1 MKNTFVKFLSFAMLL
16 VCIMCIFNG
25 CSAKSKLT
33 GKWYSDDGD
42 LVLTLKSNGKANF
55 LTYEGPYEVTSSY
68 IEIDIDFATIKVY
81 YDFITSRSISA
92 KIYLDSKLIGD
103 MNLYKK

>member
-1 MKNTFVKFLSFAMLL
+1 MKKTFVKILSVAMLI
-16 VCIMCIFNG
+16 VCMMCVFNG

-55 LTYEGPYEVTSSY
+55 LTYEGPYEVKSSY

-81 YDFITSRSISA
+81 YDFLSNKSMDT

-103 MNLYKK
+103 MTLYKK